1 MLFHVISQAGV
12 LMQLLGASWLVYAA
26 YKGFQDSKN
35 SSVQQAH
42 WSLENEDRY
51 ESLEHRVSIIVQEV
65 QAEFVANAHE
75 QWKIQ
80 LVGFIIFALGLV
92 MQFIG
97 GIK

>member
-1 MLFHVISQAGV
+1 MLLHLISQVGV
-12 LMQLLGASWLVYAA
+12 LMQLLGASWLAYAA
-26 YKGFQDSKN
+26 YKGLQGSRE

-51 ESLEHRVSIIVQEV
+51 DSFESRVSIIVQEV
-65 QAEFVANAHE
+65 QAEFLANAHE
-75 QWKIQ
+75 QWRTQ
-80 LVGFIIFALGLV
+80 LIGFVIFAAGLI